1 MAFDPTGLPK
11 DVLAKLN
18 ETVKPKVQK
27 VTRTVKP
34 IERLASGGSIVLSGL
49 PKSVQAQALAPV
61 LNHALAELI
70 ENGDFDF
77 LEDRCCAIAVRD
89 RNLAWHIGFD
99 GARLLVDPELDPD
112 VVISATVPAYLNL
125 ISQHADP
132 DTLFFQRKLSIEGDV
147 EMGLNV
153 KNLLDA
159 LDEDDLPAVW
169 RKAMAA
175 LRQLIGMET
184 DE

>member
-11 DVLAKLN
+11 DVFAKLN
-18 ETVKPKVQK
+18 ETVKPTVKKVS
-27 VTRTVKP
+27 RTVKP
-34 IERLASGGSIVLSGL
+34 IEKLATGSSIVLSGL

-77 LEDRCCAIAVRD
+77 LEDRCVAIAVRD

-99 GARLLVDPELDPD
+99 GARLLVDPNLSPD
-112 VVISATVPAYLNL
+112 VIISATVPAFLNL
-125 ISQHADP
+125 ISQNADP

-147 EMGLNV
+147 EMGLTV

-159 LDEDDLPAVW
+159 LDEDDLPAIW
-169 RKAMAA
+169 RNAMTA
-175 LRQLIGMET
+175 LRQLIGLESE
-184 DE
+184 D